1 MLSEREGKA
10 LKLIFHTSSPMPGF
24 ENAFAIESNLLN
36 GGYKEKAFDHEDIH
50 REDNGASSPF
60 ALLSDNLACP

>member
-1 MLSEREGKA
+1 ML
-10 LKLIFHTSSPMPGF
+10 
-24 ENAFAIESNLLN
+24 FAIESNLLN

-60 ALLSDNLACP
+60 ALLSDNLACPWTTSYNWYRQAGGPNN